1 MSRARPESSPFRVR
15 PSTVR
20 MSRARPESLAGYSG
34 APLLAKDGK
43 FIGVVVGKKP
53 NVAIPAEA
61 IDYL

>member
-1 MSRARPESSPFRVR
+1 
-15 PSTVR
+15 